1 MVWYGV
7 VWCLLWC
14 GVVWCGV
21 CCGVMWSGVCSGVY
35 DPPTAP
41 RGGNR
46 WARGAGDRR
55 VGAPRPAGRICGD
68 ARLWTQETGK
78 GPPLSDRAPKWGP
91 CWLRHQRRTQC
102 AKGAG
107 FRCTPGGAWACTSRD
122 RGHAEELSRKE
133 RRGVA
138 LQTRPGPREGRKL
151 SPGETQGRGGER
163 TGEEPRGGTRQR
175 GEGSIRGREG
185 DRGARGTGDR
195 RVGAPGRPTGRICGD
210 ARLWAQETG
219 GEMGQRNLV
228 PGVEDY
234 GLDSASCVGP
244 RVPGKSTGSRGKC

>member
-1 MVWYGV
+1 MRGER
-7 VWCLLWC
+7 C
-14 GVVWCGV
+14 GGPK
-21 CCGVMWSGVCSGVY
+21 GPSLRRPG
-35 DPPTAP
+35 TADHDGAPGP
-41 RGGNR
+41 RGKV
-46 WARGAGDRR
+46 RR
-55 VGAPRPAGRICGD
+55 QGSRV
-68 ARLWTQETGK
+68 
-78 GPPLSDRAPKWGP
+78 PPLGRE
-91 CWLRHQRRTQC
+91 
-102 AKGAG
+102 GAG
-107 FRCTPGGAWACTSRD
+107 FRCTPGGAWTCTSRE

-185 DRGARGTGDR
+185 DRGARGAGDR

-244 RVPGKSTGSRGKC
+244 RVPGEKHGFPRKMLICKFMKVYEKVSFVGPQARACP